1 MPENSTPAHRK
12 IEHPLVRAAI
22 FRLRRKRGK
31 KIVDL
36 IERIYA
42 KRHKVEIVDIGGTR
56 EYWNIIPLEYLRRRK
71 VHITLVNISLSEIPP
86 QAHDA
91 VFSYMHGDGCQLKEI
106 ADRQFDLAHSNSVIE
121 HVGNSDKMTAFA
133 GEIRRIAKM
142 YYVQTPNYFFP
153 IEPHFLVP
161 LFHWLPMT
169 LRLRMIMRF
178 QLGCFPKAADE
189 EEARRFVEACR
200 LLTKRRLQSLF
211 PDAVLHRE
219 WLFFL
224 VKSFILIRYDLV

>member
-1 MPENSTPAHRK
+1 MSN
-12 IEHPLVRAAI
+12 
-22 FRLRRKRGK
+22 
-31 KIVDL
+31 
-36 IERIYA
+36 
-42 KRHKVEIVDIGGTR
+42 
-56 EYWNIIPLEYLRRRK
+56 
-71 VHITLVNISLSEIPP
+71 VN
-86 QAHDA
+86 
-91 VFSYMHGDGCQLKEI
+91 QLKQYMTKKGEY
-106 ADRQFDLAHSNSVIE
+106 DRLQARLKVINIE
-121 HVGNSDKMTAFA
+121 LENWDKVKAFA